1 MNGSITAA
9 NRRGP
14 LAAMLITL
22 LAPLMSGCV
31 STTDELLGVAALPP
45 LDRAVLVS
53 GGAFSVGN
61 PSERG
66 TFRLP
71 AGSSVEAG
79 RPQGE
84 EPIAFSA
91 VVDVLQRGSV
101 FQRVAAD
108 TDPARRRRLLSQL
121 QSGSL
126 PQEAVDFLRQAREDG
141 FDLLL
146 LIEELQDGPIESQG
160 TNGRWPVTFATWI
173 LLGVGAFI
181 PDRTF
186 ESRSALRVSFREL
199 QTGEEVDS
207 ILLVP
212 GPIDLSLTERSD
224 LIGFMM
230 SIVVPPFWVGDDEE
244 VVNRSVRDTSER
256 RLLVSLARELKSD
269 IRRRRLGER
278 EVAAISLQD
287 LRSGPTIVVE
297 AEEAL
302 SVAKLVGGVDDDV
315 GEEFVRQLM
324 ASRQL
329 QGGRSRY
336 EALVPPSLRGRFQ
349 LRVGT
354 LRGGVSSSTFR
365 LEERR

>member
-1 MNGSITAA
+1 MNCSVFVAT
-9 NRRGP
+9 RRVP
-14 LAAMLITL
+14 LVVALFAILSS
-22 LAPLMSGCV
+22 ACV
-31 STTDELLGVAALPP
+31 STTDDLLGVAALPP

-53 GGAFSVGN
+53 GGAFSTDS
-61 PSERG
+61 PSDRG
-66 TFRLP
+66 TFRRP
-71 AGSSVEAG
+71 ARAS
-79 RPQGE
+79 GE
-84 EPIAFSA
+84 GALSTGDEPIAFPA
-91 VVDVLQRGSV
+91 IVDVLQRGSV

-108 TDPARRRRLLSQL
+108 DDPARRRRILSQL
-121 QSGSL
+121 QAGAL
-126 PQEAVDFLRQAREDG
+126 QQEAVDFLRQAREDG

-146 LIEELQDGPIESQG
+146 LVEELQDGPIESQG

-224 LIGFMM
+224 LLGFLA
-230 SIVVPPFWVGDDEE
+230 SIVVPPFWVGDDEQ
-244 VVNRSVRDTSER
+244 VVSRSVRDTSER

-269 IRRRRLGER
+269 VRRRRLRER
-278 EVAAISLQD
+278 EVATISLQD
-287 LRSGPTIVVE
+287 RSGGPTIVVE

-302 SVAKLVGGVDDDV
+302 SVAKLVGRGLPDEV
-315 GEEFVRQLM
+315 GEEFVRQLLS
-324 ASRQL
+324 SRVL
-329 QGGRSRY
+329 QGERSRY
-336 EALVPPSLRGRFQ
+336 EAPLPPTMRGRFQ

-365 LEERR
+365 LEER